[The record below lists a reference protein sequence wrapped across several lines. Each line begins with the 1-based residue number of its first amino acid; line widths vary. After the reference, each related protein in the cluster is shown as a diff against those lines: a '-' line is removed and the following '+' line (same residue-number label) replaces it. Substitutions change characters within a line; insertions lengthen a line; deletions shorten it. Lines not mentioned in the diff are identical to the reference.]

1 MSGTDR
7 EAGGVAGSGG
17 FRAAGR
23 GQTTMDFA
31 VGMSLFVGV
40 VLFVF
45 LFVPGILD
53 PFTVGAQDET
63 VTSNRVADS
72 LTQDLLNSPERP
84 GVLAADCTAVFFEYA
99 NNADAVDVCGFDGEQ
114 LTDMVGVDRRQQVNV
129 TVLGNVSAA
138 DTGSDLLCWD
148 DDAEALV
155 ERDDS
160 PGDCTQV
167 LRAGDRPYDNTDAV
181 TASRVAALAGED
193 VTVRVEMW

>member
-1 MSGTDR
+1 
-7 EAGGVAGSGG
+7 
-17 FRAAGR
+17 
-23 GQTTMDFA
+23 MDFA

-72 LTQDLLNSPERP
+72 LTQDLLDSPAQP
-84 GVLAADCTAVFFEYA
+84 GVLAADCTAIFFEA
-99 NNADAVDVCGFDGEQ
+99 AKDGDPVDVCGFEGEQ

-129 TVLGNVSAA
+129 TVIGNVSAA
-138 DTGSDLLCWD
+138 DSGSDLLCWNEGD
-148 DDAEALV
+148 EELVEHDDAP
-155 ERDDS
+155 S
-160 PGDCTQV
+160 GDCTQP
-167 LRAGDRPYDNTDAV
+167 LRAGDRPRDNIDAV
-181 TASRVAALAGED
+181 TATRVAALAGED